1 MCRSNLRLPFVALL
15 IASICGHVGAGEG
28 VPEVALDELRGGA
41 KVRALV
47 DQVVE
52 HQRALKTMRARF
64 LQLKSSA
71 LLLEPET
78 SSGEFLFMAPDR
90 ARWNY
95 DAPDAM
101 VVLFAQGTLT
111 TYHPAD
117 RVAQHVRIAGKHRRL
132 LRVLCRNP
140 TARRAREPVS
150 DMVLSDGGGAQPYRL
165 TLTPT
170 HSVLSRKLATVR
182 LEVDRELLLPVSVE
196 YVESDGDTTRYEFQS
211 LEIDPQLEGSAFT
224 LDLDEDVRVET
235 IDASG

>member
-1 MCRSNLRLPFVALL
+1 MCRSALCLLTVAVL
-15 IASICGHVGAGEG
+15 IVSTCVPAHAGEG
-28 VPEVALDELRGGA
+28 VAETDLESLRGGA

-47 DQVVE
+47 DGVVE

-64 LQLKSSA
+64 LQHKSSA
-71 LLLEPET
+71 LLLEPAV

-101 VVLFAQGTLT
+101 VVLFAEDTLT

-117 RVAQHVRIAGKHRRL
+117 RVAQRVKIPGKHQRF
-132 LRVLCRNP
+132 LRVLAGTQPLDELESQFR
-140 TARRAREPVS
+140 
-150 DMVLSDGGGAQPYRL
+150 MVLSDGGGTQPYCL

-170 HSVLSRKLATVR
+170 HSALSRKLATVR
-182 LEVDRELLLPVSVE
+182 LEVDRELMLPVSVE